1 MISYK
6 ASEERPELI
15 QAKEFHEVLDRKK
28 QLNSTVYVFRVLFCS
43 LRLVLSLVNNKTKTK
58 VV

>member
-1 MISYK
+1 MNIH
-6 ASEERPELI
+6 
-15 QAKEFHEVLDRKK
+15 AKEFHEVLDRKK

-43 LRLVLSLVNNKTKTK
+43 LTLVLSLVNNKAKAK